1 MPGGSKN
8 PESSA
13 ESLTYGRSGVAGC
26 VARRA
31 LERMFFSRGSGKYRD
46 SANTSCFA
54 LIEGARMRASKTMQG
69 LPTFSGGFSRSR
81 RLADS
86 QTRRLADSQTRR
98 LADSQTRRLKSCAIR
113 AAGKQ
118 AFSGL
123 CVGSTAQV
131 RNLAACGFG
140 TRACKERAS
149 MGFFIVAPRRCCTQ
163 PRTLSFNPVF
173 PLQKP

>member
-98 LADSQTRRLKSCAIR
+98 LKSCAIR

-163 PRTLSFNPVF
+163 RERCRSIQFSPSKNHETSIH
-173 PLQKP
+173 

>member
-54 LIEGARMRASKTMQG
+54 LIEGARKVSPPSPAVFRG
-69 LPTFSGGFSRSR
+69 
-81 RLADS
+81 
-86 QTRRLADSQTRR
+86 LADSQTRR